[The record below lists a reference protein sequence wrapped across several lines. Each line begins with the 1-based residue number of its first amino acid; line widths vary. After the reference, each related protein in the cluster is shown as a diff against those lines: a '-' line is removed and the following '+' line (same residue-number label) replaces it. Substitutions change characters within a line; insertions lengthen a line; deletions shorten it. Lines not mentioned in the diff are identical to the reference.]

1 MKIETMVKC
10 ELELIPVTAL
20 AADSS
25 VVAPSR
31 HRGDSKRQKQ
41 GRLSGVGSGAGVPV
55 GGGIGGDPGTNNVLR
70 K

>member
-10 ELELIPVTAL
+10 ELELIPVEAL

-31 HRGDSKRQKQ
+31 HRDDSKLQKQ

-55 GGGIGGDPGTNNVLR
+55 GGGIGGDPGTNNVFR